1 MKHTGFIWGAALALV
16 AALSACGGGGGTS
29 NNTTATAS
37 STVSVGTVTG
47 FGSVI
52 VDGVRIDDSAATVS
66 VENADGT
73 TTPAETKLG
82 QRVQVTYDANLKA
95 STVVVM
101 PELVAQVTAVDT
113 SANTLTLG
121 GVTVVVNTDA
131 SNPPVTVFDSP
142 YTALADVQ
150 VGDWVEVHGIP
161 KLDTTTGK
169 YLIQATRIEQESA
182 PPAYARIAGT
192 VQSVDTTAQTFGI
205 GGLTFSYANATI
217 RPTSTA
223 LAAGQFVIVWVD
235 ATQALSTGTALPARF
250 VRITHRTS
258 SSTDAAANIG
268 GVVAALDATAKT
280 FTVDGVAVDASTAQI
295 LPANKTFADLQ
306 NGKYVR
312 VAGTF
317 NASGVLVASRVVL
330 REFEFDYQIELHGD
344 ITDFTSLASFKV
356 RGVPV
361 DASSA
366 TIDLSA
372 CPTGTTAL
380 ANGLFVEVSGNLAT
394 SGASRVVA
402 TAVKCES
409 VVRGV
414 SIVDRIG
421 TASNV
426 DTTGLTFTLTPANT
440 SGGTPTPI
448 TVRWTS
454 LTYFLGVT
462 PATLAGA
469 TVDVQGVLD
478 TTNNQVLA
486 LKVKARH

>member
-1 MKHTGFIWGAALALV
+1 MLFR
-16 AALSACGGGGGTS
+16 S
-29 NNTTATAS
+29 
-37 STVSVGTVTG
+37 
-47 FGSVI
+47 
-52 VDGVRIDDSAATVS
+52 
-66 VENADGT
+66 
-73 TTPAETKLG
+73 
-82 QRVQVTYDANLKA
+82 
-95 STVVVM
+95 
-101 PELVAQVTAVDT
+101 
-113 SANTLTLG
+113 
-121 GVTVVVNTDA
+121 
-131 SNPPVTVFDSP
+131 
-142 YTALADVQ
+142 
-150 VGDWVEVHGIP
+150 
-161 KLDTTTGK
+161 
-169 YLIQATRIEQESA
+169 
-182 PPAYARIAGT
+182 
-192 VQSVDTTAQTFGI
+192 
-205 GGLTFSYANATI
+205 ATI
-217 RPTSTA
+217 RPASTA

-440 SGGTPTPI
+440 SGGSPTPI